1 MVLNEAC
8 KVIKKVEFKG
18 IEKIIGEIK
27 GVQEDIEYIIE
38 EANSQEISDPF
49 VK

>member
-1 MVLNEAC
+1 VG
-8 KVIKKVEFKG
+8 FKG

-38 EANSQEISDPF
+38 EAKS
-49 VK
+49 